1 MSRWDVGT
9 AIALV
14 AVGVLSVVL
23 LWRRM
28 VGDRPG
34 SIAAAGAVVAA
45 VAAAVWSYVMSQ
57 RKRADDRIA
66 EAEARAEE
74 AAERARVETVRADVA
89 AIESAE
95 TRDLTAIQVDTARDV
110 TRIEID
116 GEHARTTGPA
126 AGDLEAILAAY
137 RKEHPE

>member
-1 MSRWDVGT
+1 MSRWEVGA
-9 AIALV
+9 AISLV

-28 VGDRPG
+28 AGDRQG
-34 SIAAAGAVVAA
+34 ALAAVAGIVVA
-45 VAAAVWSYVMSQ
+45 VAAAVWSYVMGQ
-57 RKRADDRIA
+57 RRRVD
-66 EAEARAEE
+66 EAEAKAEE

-95 TRDLTAIQVDTARDV
+95 TKDLTAIQVDTARDV

-116 GEHARTTGPA
+116 GEHAKATGPA
-126 AGDLEAILAAY
+126 AGELEAILAAY
-137 RKEHPE
+137 KKEHPDG

>member
-1 MSRWDVGT
+1 MSRWDVGA

-28 VGDRPG
+28 LGDRPG
-34 SIAAAGAVVAA
+34 ALAAAGAIVAA
-45 VAAAVWSYVMSQ
+45 VATAVWSYVVGQ
-57 RKRADDRIA
+57 RRRVD
-66 EAEARAEE
+66 EAEAKAEDAADRARAAKA
-74 AAERARVETVRADVA
+74 AAEVA

-116 GEHARTTGPA
+116 GEHAKATGPA
-126 AGDLEAILAAY
+126 AGELEAILAAY
-137 RKEHPE
+137 KKEHPDG

>member
-1 MSRWDVGT
+1 MTRWDVGA

-34 SIAAAGAVVAA
+34 ALAA
-45 VAAAVWSYVMSQ
+45 VAGIVLAVGAAVWSYVMGQ

-66 EAEARAEE
+66 EAEAKAEE

-95 TRDLTAIQVDTARDV
+95 TKDLTAIQVDTARDV

-116 GEHARTTGPA
+116 GEHAKATGPA
-126 AGDLEAILAAY
+126 AGELEAILAAY
-137 RKEHPE
+137 KKEHPE

>member
-1 MSRWDVGT
+1 MSRWEVGA
-9 AIALV
+9 AISLV

-34 SIAAAGAVVAA
+34 AIAAALGILAA
-45 VAAAVWSYVMSQ
+45 VGATVWSYVMGQ
-57 RKRADDRIA
+57 RRRVD
-66 EAEARAEE
+66 EAEAKAEE

-95 TRDLTAIQVDTARDV
+95 TKDLTAIQVDTARDV
-110 TRIEID
+110 ARIEID
-116 GEHARTTGPA
+116 GEHAKATGPA
-126 AGDLEAILAAY
+126 AGELEAILAAY
-137 RKEHPE
+137 KKEHPDG

>member
-1 MSRWDVGT
+1 MSRWDVGA

-28 VGDRPG
+28 LGDRPG
-34 SIAAAGAVVAA
+34 ALAAAGAIVAA
-45 VAAAVWSYVMSQ
+45 VAAAIWSYVMGQ
-57 RKRADDRIA
+57 RRRVE
-66 EAEARAEE
+66 EAEAKAEA

-116 GEHARTTGPA
+116 GEHARATGPA
-126 AGDLEAILAAY
+126 AGELEAILAAY
-137 RKEHPE
+137 KKEHPDG

>member
-1 MSRWDVGT
+1 VSRWDVGA

-14 AVGVLSVVL
+14 AAGVLSVVL

-28 VGDRPG
+28 LGDRPG
-34 SIAAAGAVVAA
+34 ALAAAGAIVAA
-45 VAAAVWSYVMSQ
+45 VAAAIWSYVMGQ
-57 RKRADDRIA
+57 RRRVD
-66 EAEARAEE
+66 EAEAKAEE

-110 TRIEID
+110 TRIEIE
-116 GEHARTTGPA
+116 GEHARATGPA
-126 AGDLEAILAAY
+126 AGELEAILAAY
-137 RKEHPE
+137 KKEHPE

>member
-1 MSRWDVGT
+1 MTRWDVGA

-34 SIAAAGAVVAA
+34 SIAAAGAIVAA
-45 VAAAVWSYVMSQ
+45 VAAAVWSYVAGQ
-57 RKRADDRIA
+57 RRRVD

-95 TRDLTAIQVDTARDV
+95 TKDLTAIQVDTARDV
-110 TRIEID
+110 TRIEIE
-116 GEHARTTGPA
+116 GEHARASGPA
-126 AGDLEAILAAY
+126 AGELEAILAAY

>member
-1 MSRWDVGT
+1 MSRWDVGA

-34 SIAAAGAVVAA
+34 ALAAVAGIVAA
-45 VAAAVWSYVMSQ
+45 VGAAIWCYVMGQ
-57 RKRADDRIA
+57 RRRVD
-66 EAEARAEE
+66 EAEAKAEE

-95 TRDLTAIQVDTARDV
+95 TKDLTAIQVDTARDV

-116 GEHARTTGPA
+116 GEHAKATGPA
-126 AGDLEAILAAY
+126 AGELEAILAAY
-137 RKEHPE
+137 KKEHPDG

>member
-1 MSRWDVGT
+1 MTRWEVGA

-14 AVGVLSVVL
+14 AVAVLSVVL

-34 SIAAAGAVVAA
+34 ALAA
-45 VAAAVWSYVMSQ
+45 VAGIVVAVGAAVWSYVMGQ
-57 RKRADDRIA
+57 RRRVD
-66 EAEARAEE
+66 EAEAKAEE

-95 TRDLTAIQVDTARDV
+95 TKDLTAIQVDTARDV
-110 TRIEID
+110 TRIEIE
-116 GEHARTTGPA
+116 GEHARATGPA
-126 AGDLEAILAAY
+126 AGELEAILAAY
-137 RKEHPE
+137 RKENPE

>member
-1 MSRWDVGT
+1 MSRWDVGA

-14 AVGVLSVVL
+14 AVVVLSVVL

-28 VGDRPG
+28 LGDRPG
-34 SIAAAGAVVAA
+34 SLAAVSGIVVAVAGAI
-45 VAAAVWSYVMSQ
+45 WSYVVGQ
-57 RKRADDRIA
+57 RRRVD

-74 AAERARVETVRADVA
+74 AAERARVAKTASEVA

-95 TRDLTAIQVDTARDV
+95 TRDLSAIQVDTARDV

-116 GEHARTTGPA
+116 GEHAKATGPA
-126 AGDLEAILAAY
+126 AGELEAILAAY
-137 RKEHPE
+137 KKEHPDG

>member
-1 MSRWDVGT
+1 MSRWEVGA
-9 AIALV
+9 AISLV

-28 VGDRPG
+28 TGDRQG
-34 SIAAAGAVVAA
+34 ALAAVAGIVVA
-45 VAAAVWSYVMSQ
+45 VAAAVWSYVMGQ
-57 RKRADDRIA
+57 RRRVE
-66 EAEARAEE
+66 EAEAKAEE

-95 TRDLTAIQVDTARDV
+95 TKDLTAIQVDTARDV

-116 GEHARTTGPA
+116 GEHAKATGPA
-126 AGDLEAILAAY
+126 AGELEALLAAY
-137 RKEHPE
+137 RKEHPDG